1 MKVTAPVSVFT
12 PLPLR
17 SERVG
22 SATAPAPS
30 SSATSAISA
39 AAAAPAAAPPSP
51 ATGGTLAPARAAL
64 AALPDID
71 EAKVAFLRDALARG
85 EIQFDA
91 QRLAGLVQ
99 RFHGGHV

>member
-17 SERVG
+17 SERASG
-22 SATAPAPS
+22 ATAPAPS
-30 SSATSAISA
+30 SSTTSASA
-39 AAAAPAAAPPSP
+39 ASPAAAPPSP

-64 AALPDID
+64 AVLPDID

-99 RFHGGHV
+99 RFHGGHA